1 MANMVHSSSPVIDVH
16 LILRDGDKILLSQR
30 GGPYGYGQ
38 WHAPSGKLDPGEP
51 LTLAT
56 VREACEETGV
66 VVDPD
71 RIRLVHTVH
80 HHQGEGAR
88 DRIGFF
94 FEATEWENVPVN
106 REPEKC
112 LRLQWFAVHDLPD
125 DLIPYPAAGLL
136 GYLQGDCG
144 VTMHGWPNGT
154 GDGPGD
160 DSTG

>member
-1 MANMVHSSSPVIDVH
+1 MTDPRTPVIDVH

-56 VREACEETGV
+56 VREAYEETGV

-71 RIRLVHTVH
+71 HIRLAHTVH
-80 HHQGEGAR
+80 HRQDGGAP

-94 FEATEWENVPVN
+94 FEATEWDNEPVN

-125 DLIPYPAAGLL
+125 GLIPYPAAGLL
-136 GYLQGDCG
+136 GYLEGDPG
-144 VTMHGWPNGT
+144 ATMHGWPN
-154 GDGPGD
+154 DADD
-160 DSTG
+160 DSAD